1 MSEDVSAFLMWTAE
15 PKMMAR
21 KTMGIVAVMLL
32 SLLAVL
38 LYFTNK
44 RLWAPI
50 KRKQPKV

>member
-1 MSEDVSAFLMWTAE
+1 MWTAE

-21 KTMGIVAVMLL
+21 KTMGLVAVLLL

-44 RLWAPI
+44 KLWAPI
-50 KRKQPKV
+50 KRKETKS